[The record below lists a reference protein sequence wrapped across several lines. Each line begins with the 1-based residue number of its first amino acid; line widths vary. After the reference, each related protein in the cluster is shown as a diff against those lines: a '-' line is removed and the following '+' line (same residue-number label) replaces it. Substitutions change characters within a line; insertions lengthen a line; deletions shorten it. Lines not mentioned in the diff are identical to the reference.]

1 MHCGRK
7 PPRSSTRSSPAAA
20 RPAIPSPSLKV
31 TKQTRGTAMVVV
43 LCAIVFGSIAWEI
56 VERLLAVAGTELDL
70 TVGRLGFDLQV
81 IAFHIEAN
89 PGTLLGALGGW
100 LLVRAL

>member
-1 MHCGRK
+1 
-7 PPRSSTRSSPAAA
+7 
-20 RPAIPSPSLKV
+20 
-31 TKQTRGTAMVVV
+31 MVMV

-89 PGTLLGALGGW
+89 PGTLLCALGGW